1 MKTEQTTTFAV
12 DDKQY
17 AVAELPMPIRKQFEV
32 LDAYRQRQTDLS
44 IDLSMA
50 NTSVTVKIM
59 ELQEL
64 IRQLTAPVVV
74 PDNAA
79 PSNE

>member
-1 MKTEQTTTFAV
+1 MNIEKTLTFIV
-12 DDKQY
+12 DEKPY
-17 AVAELPMPIRKQFEV
+17 AVAELPMAIRKQFEV

-50 NTSVTVKIM
+50 NTAVTVKVM

-64 IRQLTAPVVV
+64 IRQINAPAPTVETA
-74 PDNAA
+74 NG
-79 PSNE
+79 